1 MSAKDAGLY
10 YADNKGTR
18 SFDSSQWAAIRAWT
32 QVSKGKKIDKKRAET
47 MFKYIRQLKDLSYRR
62 DKFWSDLPDY
72 QEYDFKGLKD
82 WCGLDL
88 PDEDQ
93 SKPWWEILQRNFKP
107 EQVTYFIRLL
117 KRYGQK
123 QLNAEPQIVIDTIHS
138 VKGGEADNV
147 LIYSK
152 TNWPS
157 AFKNK
162 NVEEQSD
169 EKRVYYTGVTRAKNT
184 LHILSTDYKYNYPIG
199 MDYLVYLQEKR

>member
-1 MSAKDAGLY
+1 M
-10 YADNKGTR
+10 
-18 SFDSSQWAAIRAWT
+18 
-32 QVSKGKKIDKKRAET
+32 
-47 MFKYIRQLKDLSYRR
+47 
-62 DKFWSDLPDY
+62 
-72 QEYDFKGLKD
+72 
-82 WCGLDL
+82 
-88 PDEDQ
+88 
-93 SKPWWEILQRNFKP
+93 QRNFKP